1 MENSWLFPLVEAFHV
16 IGLALLVG
24 TIVLEDLSVL
34 GWLTLPSS
42 VSRWTRSGLVL
53 TAGTGVALLL
63 ADLDRYPRNPA
74 FALKMV
80 LLASALAVHAT
91 LRRRGSRAGAALSLA
106 LWTLVVL
113 SARAVIDFDV

>member
-1 MENSWLFPLVEAFHV
+1 MENSWLFPLVEAFHL
-16 IGLALLVG
+16 IGLAMLVG

-34 GWLTLPSS
+34 GWLALPAPL
-42 VSRWTRSGLVL
+42 VRWMKSGLALSV
-53 TAGTGVALLL
+53 ATGLALLL

-74 FALKMV
+74 FAAKMV
-80 LLASALAVHAT
+80 ILAAALAVHAT
-91 LRRRGSRAGAALSLA
+91 LRRRGSRTGAILSLA